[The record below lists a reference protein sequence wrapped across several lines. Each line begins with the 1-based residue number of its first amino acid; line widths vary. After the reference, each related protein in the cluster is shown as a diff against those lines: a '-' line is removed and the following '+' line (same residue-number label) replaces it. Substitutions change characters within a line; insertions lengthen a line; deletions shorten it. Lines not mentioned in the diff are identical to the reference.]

1 MNDETSKLDID
12 VQKII
17 GNITA
22 GDGVVSAPVPD
33 CPDCRDIGFVDR
45 VCDGKRVV
53 VECTCRREKMIKAV
67 VGEHFYEKAK
77 TFDSYH
83 PINRGQAEALNR
95 IKENPDGSYF
105 LYGDHGVGKTHL
117 LACQYSWMARNRPGR
132 HLIFVSD
139 SDLSSSLMASIKDEA
154 KEPVIT
160 PERIKKAAGGF
171 HLFIKE
177 FGKTIWRPIIQE
189 HLFTI
194 IDTIYCRWSGKES
207 GFGVSIAS
215 NLSIEDT
222 VKGFEELEKF
232 HGFGGGIARRV
243 EEMAGSMLEIRK
255 RKEDGK

>member
-1 MNDETSKLDID
+1 MNDINKLDID

-22 GDGVVSAPVPD
+22 GDGAGSAPDPD
-33 CPDCRDIGFVDR
+33 CPACRDSGFQDR
-45 VCDGKRVV
+45 VRDGKRVM
-53 VECTCRREKMIKAV
+53 VECACRREKMIKAV

-83 PINRGQAEALNR
+83 PINRGQAEALRR

-105 LYGDHGVGKTHL
+105 LHGDHGVGKTHL
-117 LACQYSWMARNRPGR
+117 LACQYSWMVRNRPGR
-132 HLIFVSD
+132 HLVFVSD
-139 SDLSSSLMASIKDEA
+139 SDLSSSFLASLKDEA

-160 PERIKKAAGGF
+160 PERIKKADGGF

-189 HLFTI
+189 HLFAI
-194 IDTIYCRWSGKES
+194 VDAIYCRREGDKS
-207 GFGVSIAS
+207 GFGISIAS